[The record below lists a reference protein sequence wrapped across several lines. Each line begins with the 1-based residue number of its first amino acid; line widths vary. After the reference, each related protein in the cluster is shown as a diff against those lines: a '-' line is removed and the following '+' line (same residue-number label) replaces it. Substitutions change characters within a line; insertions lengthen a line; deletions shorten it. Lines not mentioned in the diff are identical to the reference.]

1 MGTVNFKFNG
11 LVHGTVKSTVKGTVN
26 SLVNGT
32 VNGTVMVQDTVMVQS
47 RGIPDINGW
56 LGIS

>member
-1 MGTVNFKFNG
+1 MGTVNCKFNG
-11 LVHGTVKSTVKGTVN
+11 LVHGTAKSTVKGTVN

-32 VNGTVMVQDTVMVQS
+32 VNGTVMVQDTVMVKS
-47 RGIPDINGW
+47 SGIPDINGW